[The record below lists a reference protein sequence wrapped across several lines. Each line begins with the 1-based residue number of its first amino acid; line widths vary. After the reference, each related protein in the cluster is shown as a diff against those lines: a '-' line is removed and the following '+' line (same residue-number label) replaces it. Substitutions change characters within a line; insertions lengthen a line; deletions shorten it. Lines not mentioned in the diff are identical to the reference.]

1 MKNHLH
7 LARTGLVMTAVLL
20 GALLLLSTSAFSR
33 VRPID
38 VTSGGDRGQTVGQG
52 DISYGDPDMPQG
64 KGPGAGNPVGAP
76 LVSESRSSLRTTSFF
91 GKGDG
96 PARKQLG
103 SPWLEIKLASR
114 FWVLYLVQ
122 R

>member
-20 GALLLLSTSAFSR
+20 GALLLLSGSAFSR
-33 VRPID
+33 VRPVE
-38 VTSGGDRGQTVGQG
+38 VTSGGGGGQTVGQG

-64 KGPGAGNPVGAP
+64 RGPGAENPMGSPVVAESKSSSGAASI
-76 LVSESRSSLRTTSFF
+76 LK
-91 GKGDG
+91 KGDG
-96 PARKQLG
+96 PARKQLS